1 MSMRTLGRLL
11 VSAVLA
17 FLVSLIVAGLFLPVY
32 DIFEGGPYNCLEDGI
47 AACVAGIPLSA
58 LIYGPLF
65 SIVGVVI
72 GTPVFMAIFA
82 MRD

>member
-1 MSMRTLGRLL
+1 MGTLGSLI
-11 VSAVLA
+11 VSAALA

-32 DIFEGGPYNCLEDGI
+32 GIFEGGPYNCLKDGI
-47 AACVAGIPLSA
+47 AVCTAGIQLSA

-65 SIVGVVI
+65 SIVGVLI